1 MQSKWISD
9 LMAETP
15 VADAARRVLTF
26 RFEAVRDC
34 LGRALRE
41 EKQLTERIHELRVA
55 TRRAGAALDVFRECL
70 GKKAYKAG
78 RRHMRSLRRAA
89 GEARDWDVL
98 ISRLMK
104 EAEAIPSEDR
114 AGVDMLVGYAIA
126 HRIPSQTHL
135 EKASPDYPY
144 GFERF
149 MAATIGAIRS
159 KGIGRSTLAS
169 FARPILASML
179 HRLNEAAACERGR
192 NYEHLHQV
200 RIAGKRLRYA
210 MEIFVDCFGPALRR
224 DLCPAIAEM
233 QQILGEVNDHYT
245 ASRRYMALD
254 EKLRLCLPKGYS
266 RYQPT
271 ITRMIQHHDA
281 EMPAG
286 RQRFHLWREKWQQP
300 EFQAAIVDLC
310 SPSPLP
316 RHRVYVGAES
326 TSAADAESAAC
337 VPAQGCDPREA
348 SPSAAAAP
356 GRPTALS
363 RQVAGG

>member
-1 MQSKWISD
+1 MHSKWISD
-9 LMAETP
+9 LTAETP

-55 TRRAGAALDVFRECL
+55 TRRAGAALDVFSQCL
-70 GKKAYKAG
+70 PRKAYKSG
-78 RRHMRSLRRAA
+78 RRHMRGLRRAA

-104 EAEAIPSEDR
+104 EAEAIAPEDR
-114 AGVDMLVGYAIA
+114 AGIDMLVGYAIA
-126 HRIPSQTHL
+126 HRIPSQARL
-135 EKASPDYPY
+135 EKASPDYPF

-149 MAATIGAIRS
+149 MAATIGAIRY
-159 KGIGRSTLAS
+159 KGLGRNTLAG

-179 HRLNEAAACERGR
+179 DRLNDAAACERGR
-192 NYEHLHQV
+192 DYEHLHKV

-224 DLCPAIAEM
+224 ELCPAVAEM

-245 ASRRYMALD
+245 AARRYTALD
-254 EKLRLCLPKGYS
+254 EKFRLCLPTGYA
-266 RYQPT
+266 RYQPA
-271 ITRMIQHHDA
+271 ITRMIRHHDA

-300 EFQAAIVDLC
+300 EFQAAIVELC
-310 SPSPLP
+310 SPESLECQ
-316 RHRVYVGAES
+316 HVYAGKGP
-326 TSAADAESAAC
+326 TIADTA
-337 VPAQGCDPREA
+337 P
-348 SPSAAAAP
+348 AAP
-356 GRPTALS
+356 RVSALDSRPHEPTPHVAAPVELPTARS
-363 RQVAGG
+363 A